1 MPSQKATREHVV
13 TDQGNGGAYCSNCG
27 YDLTSKM
34 NPDFW
39 ANNSVYNYFLPVP
52 NPCPGCGL
60 EWEEGGTYI
69 NYGGSD
75 F

>member
-1 MPSQKATREHVV
+1 MSETTGSKATREHIV
-13 TDQGNGGAYCSNCG
+13 TDQGNGGAHCSNCG
-27 YDLTSKM
+27 YDLTSRF
-34 NPDFW
+34 PYTD
-39 ANNSVYNYFLPVP
+39 PVP

-60 EWEEGGTYI
+60 EWEEGGMYI